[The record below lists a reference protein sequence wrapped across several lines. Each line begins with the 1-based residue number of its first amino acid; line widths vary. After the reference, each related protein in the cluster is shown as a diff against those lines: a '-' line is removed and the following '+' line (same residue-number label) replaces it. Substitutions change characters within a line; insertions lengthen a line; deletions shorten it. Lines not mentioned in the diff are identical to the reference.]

1 MITFDNKK
9 IKFIDSYLLKE
20 GRLTKILKTNNLS
33 REVYLEKVANDF
45 KDNILVE
52 KMFQSNDILS
62 KEIFSSIKERLKKQ
76 IKLENSSLYVPIQ
89 EFVDVINFG
98 IFTEVDN
105 LKESTRRDREIKT
118 LSSFMGGVNEKKSI
132 ESTEDTFSN
141 EDIISILENIS
152 IFYTKNTEI
161 RNNYFIITFD

>member
-20 GRLTKILKTNNLS
+20 GKLPNILKTNNLS

-62 KEIFSSIKERLKKQ
+62 KEIFYSIKERLKKL

-89 EFVDVINFG
+89 EFVDVINFS
-98 IFTEVDN
+98 IFTEVDV
-105 LKESTRRDREIKT
+105 LKESMRSDREIKT
-118 LSSFMGGVNEKKSI
+118 LSSFMGGVDEKKSV
-132 ESTEDTFSN
+132 ESTEETFSN
-141 EDIISILENIS
+141 LDIISILENIS
-152 IFYTKNTEI
+152 ISYTKNTEI
-161 RNNYFIITFD
+161 RNDYFIITFD